1 MRQLFRLLWRRHHE
15 RERER
20 EENENENE
28 NEILLLSGVDAG
40 TGELLADADKVWAR
54 VEVDKLRDNMRKALN
69 AFTKALPTAEDTP
82 GFKLTEIEVG
92 RNGRCGGPEVGF
104 LGYRYVRQCS
114 SNLET
119 AHSFTDNGVPRPGK
133 PCEPAGWFTRLQ
145 PTFQCGPNPVR
156 IRQVRTPLLRKA
168 EPTIGGIMDAIQGCA

>member
-1 MRQLFRLLWRRHHE
+1 M
-15 RERER
+15 
-20 EENENENE
+20 NENENE

-92 RNGRCGGPEVGF
+92 LTVGAAGEVGF
-104 LGYRYVRQCS
+104 LGTGMSV
-114 SNLET
+114 NAAATLT
-119 AHSFTDNGVPRPGK
+119 VHL
-133 PCEPAGWFTRLQ
+133 TR
-145 PTFQCGPNPVR
+145 
-156 IRQVRTPLLRKA
+156 
-168 EPTIGGIMDAIQGCA
+168 